1 MPVTATERG
10 RVIASAAS
18 GVDVVHIKPSKG
30 WHGLD
35 AREFWHHREL
45 LYFLTWRDVKVRY
58 KQTALGAAWAVLAP
72 FLTMLLFSVVFGR
85 LAHVPSDGV
94 PYPVFAFA
102 ALVPWMF
109 FANAMTFGANS
120 LVVNPDLVT
129 KVYFPR
135 VMLPISAILGGLVD
149 LAIAFVV
156 LVGMTLWYG
165 IVPGAEVVVLVPL
178 VVLLVIT
185 TLAVAFWLA
194 ALNVEYRDVR
204 YILPFLLQMWFFATP
219 IAYPSS
225 LLSEPGRTLLGLNP
239 LAGVVEGFRWALL
252 GTSPAPGPMLL
263 VSSTVAI
270 VMFLTGLFYFQR
282 VEGRFADVI

>member
-1 MPVTATERG
+1 MPVTATERE
-10 RVIASAAS
+10 RASAPAAPN
-18 GVDVVHIKPSKG
+18 VEVVHIGPSKG

-35 AREFWHHREL
+35 VHEIWLHREL

-72 FLTMLLFSVVFGR
+72 FLTMLLFSVVFGH
-85 LAHVPSDGV
+85 LAHIPSEGV
-94 PYPVFAFA
+94 PYPVFSFA
-102 ALVPWMF
+102 ALVPWTF
-109 FANAMTFGANS
+109 FSNAMTIGANS

-135 VMLPISAILGGLVD
+135 VMMPSSAILGGLVD

-156 LVGMTLWYG
+156 LVGMTLFYG
-165 IVPGAEVVVLVPL
+165 IIPGPEVVVIAPL
-178 VVLLVIT
+178 VILLVVT
-185 TLAVAFWLA
+185 TLAVALWLA

-204 YILPFLLQMWFFATP
+204 YVLPFLLQMWFFATP

-225 LLSEPGRTLLGLNP
+225 LLSEPWRTLLGLNP
-239 LAGVVEGFRWALL
+239 VAGVVEGFRWALL

-263 VSSTVAI
+263 VSSAVAI
-270 VMFLTGLFYFQR
+270 VMFLTGLFYFHR